1 MTHKAWCSIEEVS
14 YYFSRSSIKFQGH
27 TGWKINDLDQIWAR
41 LLGRSQLSNP
51 SDLPCLMQLGHY
63 CIFRKFELGIC
74 LYRNVTG
81 IMQGVFGGII
91 YLSIPI
97 YCVLIV
103 NKQWKSEAVTVFKI
117 TTWPDHDRLTTVSW
131 RTTTVCQ
138 RALTA
143 RQTPA
148 GVPQPALTVRGTSQ
162 ERVRMCQG
170 GWPTCYNRLRNVK
183 PAVNM
188 SRRHRA
194 ASNPMT
200 TGRNPRTTGLKS
212 KHFSRPPCRGC
223 KTPWPVRAT
232 ITVAK
237 RRTGTFVRR
246 TKKPSLIFASTQTS
260 PGGRSRSFTP
270 RDGYSRSW

>member
-1 MTHKAWCSIEEVS
+1 M
-14 YYFSRSSIKFQGH
+14 
-27 TGWKINDLDQIWAR
+27 
-41 LLGRSQLSNP
+41 
-51 SDLPCLMQLGHY
+51 
-63 CIFRKFELGIC
+63 
-74 LYRNVTG
+74 
-81 IMQGVFGGII
+81 
-91 YLSIPI
+91 
-97 YCVLIV
+97 
-103 NKQWKSEAVTVFKI
+103 
-117 TTWPDHDRLTTVSW
+117 SW

-223 KTPWPVRAT
+223 KTLWPVRAT

-246 TKKPSLIFASTQTS
+246 TKRTVSDFCLNSKIARWSLTVVHAQGRIFPVVVRLLSRWYTDRPTVCNRCTPALKPRECKRGLKYDILSNRCVVLRPMCLGISLL
-260 PGGRSRSFTP
+260 
-270 RDGYSRSW
+270 